1 MKSQIVTKCSAFV
14 ETSPSRRE
22 RIVSL
27 SLDLILDHSVIL
39 IHSYSRILMLLLQK
53 AATLRKIFTVY
64 VTEAKPSSSGV
75 RAVQELRRA
84 GINAHVILD
93 ASVGYFLGQCDMV
106 FVGAEGVVEN
116 GGLVNQV
123 IAIFFFC
130 FIFIIAPFFFFW

>member
-1 MKSQIVTKCSAFV
+1 MTKCSAFV

-27 SLDLILDHSVIL
+27 ALDLILDHSVIL
-39 IHSYSRILMLLLQK
+39 VHSYSRIVMLLLQR
-53 AATLRKIFTVY
+53 AAALRKIFTVY

-75 RAVQELRRA
+75 RAVQELRHA

-93 ASVGYFLGQCDMV
+93 ASVGYFMGLCDMV

-123 IAIFFFC
+123 SL
-130 FIFIIAPFFFFW
+130 

>member
-1 MKSQIVTKCSAFV
+1 
-14 ETSPSRRE
+14 
-22 RIVSL
+22 
-27 SLDLILDHSVIL
+27 
-39 IHSYSRILMLLLQK
+39 MLLLQE
-53 AATLRKIFTVY
+53 AHARRKIFTVY

-93 ASVGYFLGQCDMV
+93 ASVGFFLGQCDMV

-123 IAIFFFC
+123 CLFSTRLNTV
-130 FIFIIAPFFFFW
+130 